1 MCIRDRVNTIQLPI
15 NPSIPLISFKPA
27 NEKILTNKPFG
38 EKAEIYVK
46 APIYDGIT
54 KGKVQSV
61 NIIFEPLILNLIK
74 IMDINKPKDTLDITT
89 AKNIDMVLNNIP
101 YTFHDS
107 KKLSKDLENVKN
119 LQTI

>member
-1 MCIRDRVNTIQLPI
+1 
-15 NPSIPLISFKPA
+15 
-27 NEKILTNKPFG
+27 
-38 EKAEIYVK
+38 
-46 APIYDGIT
+46 
-54 KGKVQSV
+54 
-61 NIIFEPLILNLIK
+61 
-74 IMDINKPKDTLDITT
+74 MDINKPKDTLDITT